1 MCQVSW
7 QIIKVSTTFCEK
19 VPKAQK
25 KKSKKRN
32 LASKFKPMTIVV
44 INKYFKTIIYTK

>member
-19 VPKAQK
+19 VPITQK
-25 KKSKKRN
+25 KKSKKRK
-32 LASKFKPMTIVV
+32 LASNFKPMTIVV
-44 INKYFKTIIYTK
+44 ISNYFKTIIYTK